1 MFEKLPSLL
10 GFKPKFYTGGPA
22 RFHLPLLYD
31 LVASKKPGLLVT
43 QGFGDGQAFFT
54 LCQAAREQNIE
65 CHCVAV
71 RRERAGEKES
81 DDVAWLKGRAYGDE
95 FYGDLTRFQ
104 SNSDGGKEFA
114 DQSVDLLLVD
124 DCDSGAAIRADLPI
138 WESKLAPNGLVLF
151 HGVAL
156 ERDDDPKAAWVEWSA
171 SRPTAE
177 FPDGIGLGITL
188 LSEIRGSQ
196 EGLFKQLFAGKEAM
210 AELAGTYRLA
220 VARIEAQVRA
230 DEAVRAQAALEAR
243 QVWIDSLLADR
254 WKVQDIMDYQ
264 ARAIAE
270 HERRFEALSTDETQA
285 QQLIDA
291 QQEQLKQHIAGTER
305 LKAKIEQL
313 KAQIKEQ
320 KAKERRPFGEK
331 ILREIRRLPRNLG
344 ISRAPKTAPPP
355 EEPPPAFNPDE
366 PLSPYAV
373 WISGHEPNAAA
384 LKEQRQAAAQLAP
397 RPKISLLVPV
407 HNTPAGFLDEMFASV
422 SQQTYPDWELCV
434 VDGGSD
440 RPETQTILQQWTSRE
455 PRIRLERSEKNLG
468 ISENSNRALAL
479 ATGDFIACI
488 DHDDLLA
495 PFALSEMAR
504 AIRDFPDAD
513 ILYSDEDRWNGE
525 GKRHAPFFK
534 PEWSPE
540 LLCSFMYLG
549 HLTAYR
555 RSLVDEIGGFRKEF
569 DLSQD
574 YDFALRATERAR
586 HIHHVPHV
594 LYHWREHAASGSLGG
609 KPDARKLNLA
619 ALGDAM
625 RRRNLPAEIIE
636 YPTANR
642 ARLKVSPW
650 PCVSIIVP
658 TDSSARAQLC
668 LRDLPRN
675 TKYPD
680 LEIVLVTKS
689 DLVEPL
695 KDLAPEGAKVRFV
708 PYDKPFNFSD
718 KCNLGAEASTG
729 NRLIF
734 FNDDVEPT
742 EPDWIQNVIEPLENP
757 EVGAVSPKLL
767 YETGKIQ
774 HAGLVMGVRGLAGTA
789 FHERP
794 ADSTEHFNLAQSLRD
809 VAALSAACLAMRRDD
824 FFRLGGFD
832 AVNTPIAHSDI
843 DLCFKIREAGLRC
856 VYTPFAT
863 LNHTGH
869 VSLAAD
875 EMKES
880 ARPRNKASIYLLK
893 RWARYATHDPFF
905 PDNMRDWLYSDS
917 PGPIR
922 MIARDQPAA
931 VGWSPDLLFVSHDLS
946 LSGAPMM
953 LFHAARWC
961 RNNGVFVLVMAPQDG
976 PLGDKLKAEGIP
988 LIIDPLIETE
998 DVSFSRFARDFDCI
1012 VANTILSWAVVDAM
1026 QHENVP
1032 IAWWLHEPASSGER
1046 CIRMYPKL
1054 RAALPLPDMLFAPSE
1069 QTAAAYRSFT
1079 DRPVRCLRNA
1089 TPDLGLER
1097 NGAEDATGRPL
1108 RFLLLGGIEKRK
1120 GQDVFVRALASL
1132 PRDVQ
1137 EAAQFQIAG
1146 RILDPDFWEGV
1157 GAVAATVKNFS
1168 VRGGLNHTQAVEL
1181 MREADVVVS
1190 ASRDEAMPTITV
1202 LEAMTLGKALIAT
1215 NVGGAEEGLVDG
1227 QNALLVRPDAPEALA
1242 AAIRRLIE
1250 DRTLT
1255 LKLGA
1260 GARATYEEQFTIE
1273 RFGAEFRELIG
1284 EVMAIRSTAAQRSS

>member
-1 MFEKLPSLL
+1 MFENLPSLL
-10 GFKPKFYTGGPA
+10 GFKPKFYTGGPT

-31 LVASKKPGLLVT
+31 LVASEKPRSVAM

-54 LCQAAREQNIE
+54 FCQAAREQNIE
-65 CHCVAV
+65 CQCVAV
-71 RRERAGEKES
+71 RREQAGEKES
-81 DDVAWLKGRAYGDE
+81 DDVAWLKGKDYGGE

-104 SNSDGGKEFA
+104 SDSDALKEVA
-114 DQSVDLLLVD
+114 DQSVDLLLLD
-124 DCDSGAAIRADLPI
+124 DCDSGAGIRADLSI

-156 ERDDDPKAAWVEWSA
+156 ERIDDPKAAWLEWSA

-188 LSEIRGSQ
+188 PSGARRPQ
-196 EGLFKQLFAGKEAM
+196 EGLFKQLFAGKQAI
-210 AELAGTYRLA
+210 AELVETYRLA

-243 QVWIDSLLADR
+243 QVWIDSLLGDR
-254 WKVQDIMDYQ
+254 WKVQEIMDYQ

-270 HERRFEALSTDETQA
+270 HERRFEALSTDRAKA
-285 QQLIDA
+285 QKVIDS
-291 QQEQLKQHIAGTER
+291 QQEQLKQYVSETER

-313 KAQIKEQ
+313 KTQIKDQ
-320 KAKERRPFGEK
+320 KAKERRPFGER
-331 ILREIRRLPRNLG
+331 ISREIRRLPRNLG
-344 ISRAPKTAPPP
+344 IFRAPKHATPP
-355 EEPPPAFNPDE
+355 EEPPPAVNPSE
-366 PLSPYAV
+366 PPSRYDT
-373 WISGHEPNAAA
+373 WISEHEPNAAA
-384 LKEQRQAAAQLAP
+384 LEEQRRAAPQLAVQ
-397 RPKISLLVPV
+397 PKISLLLPV
-407 HNTPAGFLDEMFASV
+407 YNPPANFLDEMLASV
-422 SQQTYPDWELCV
+422 SAQTYHNWELCV

-440 RPETQTILQQWTSRE
+440 RPETRAILQHWVLRE
-455 PRIRLERSEKNLG
+455 SRIRLERLEENLG
-468 ISENSNRALAL
+468 ISENSNRAIAL

-495 PFALSEMAR
+495 PFALYEMAK
-504 AIRDFPDAD
+504 AIGDFPEAE
-513 ILYSDEDRWNGE
+513 IFYSDEDRWSWE
-525 GKRHAPFFK
+525 GRRHAPFFK

-540 LLCSFMYLG
+540 LLCSFMYMG

-586 HIHHVPHV
+586 HVHHIPHV

-609 KPDARKLNLA
+609 KPEARKSNLA

-650 PCVSIIVP
+650 PRVSVIVP

-668 LRDLPRN
+668 LRDLPRK
-675 TKYPD
+675 TRYPD
-680 LEIVLVTKS
+680 LEIVIVTKS
-689 DLVEPL
+689 KLIESL
-695 KDLAPEGAKVRFV
+695 KVLEAETATVRFV

-718 KCNLGAEASTG
+718 KCNLGAESATG
-729 NRLIF
+729 DRLIF
-734 FNDDVEPT
+734 FNDDVVPAQ
-742 EPDWIQNVIEPLENP
+742 PDWIQNVIEPLENP

-789 FHERP
+789 FHERV

-863 LNHTGH
+863 LHHAGH
-869 VSLAAD
+869 VSIAVEEKKGFA
-875 EMKES
+875 
-880 ARPRNKASIYLLK
+880 PRGNKASIYLLK
-893 RWARYATHDPFF
+893 RWARYATHDPYFT
-905 PDNMRDWLYSDS
+905 DNMRDWLYSDS
-917 PGPIR
+917 PTPIR
-922 MIARDQPAA
+922 MMARDQPVA
-931 VGWSPDLLFVSHDLS
+931 VGTSPDLLFVSHDLS

-961 RNNGVFVLVMAPQDG
+961 RNNGIFVLVMAPKDG
-976 PLGDKLKAEGIP
+976 PLGEKLKVEGIP
-988 LIIDPLIETE
+988 LVIDPLVETGDE
-998 DVSFSRFARDFDCI
+998 SFARFARDFDCI
-1012 VANTILSWAVVDAM
+1012 VANTILSGVVVHAM
-1026 QHENVP
+1026 QNENVP
-1032 IAWWLHEPASSGER
+1032 IAWWLHEPGSSGER
-1046 CIRMYPKL
+1046 CIRMYPEL
-1054 RAALPLPDMLFAPSE
+1054 RTALPLPDMLFAPSE
-1069 QTAAAYRSFT
+1069 RTAAAYRPFT
-1079 DRPVRCLRNA
+1079 DRPIRCLRNA
-1089 TPDLGLER
+1089 IPDLGLKR
-1097 NGAEDATGRPL
+1097 KDDGAASRRPL
-1108 RFLLLGGIEKRK
+1108 RFLLLGGIERRK
-1120 GQDVFVRALASL
+1120 GQDVFVRALALL
-1132 PRDVQ
+1132 PREVQ
-1137 EAAQFQIAG
+1137 EAARFQIAG

-1157 GAVAATVKNFS
+1157 GAVAATLKNFS
-1168 VRGGLNHTQAVEL
+1168 VRGGLNHTEAIEL
-1181 MREADVVVS
+1181 MRGADVVVS

-1202 LEAMTLGKALIAT
+1202 LEAMSLGKALIAT
-1215 NVGGAEEGLVDG
+1215 AVGGADEILVDG
-1227 QNALLVRPDAPEALA
+1227 QNALLVRPEAPDALA

-1250 DRTLT
+1250 DRTLAFQ
-1255 LKLGA
+1255 LGER
-1260 GARATYEEQFTIE
+1260 ARATYEKHCTME
-1273 RFGAEFRELIG
+1273 RFGAEFRELIA
-1284 EVMAIRSTAAQRSS
+1284 EVMAMRSTAPQRNS